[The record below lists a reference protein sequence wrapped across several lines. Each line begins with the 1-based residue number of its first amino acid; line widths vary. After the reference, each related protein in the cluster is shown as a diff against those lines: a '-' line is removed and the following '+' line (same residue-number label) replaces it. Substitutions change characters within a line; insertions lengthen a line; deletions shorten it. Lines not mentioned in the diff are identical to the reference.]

1 MTKPKS
7 NGKPA
12 PAGKPLP
19 LPRFSDLTPD
29 EQARVLAHIEDHL
42 LTNVRK
48 GGPAAI
54 SDFAFWICNN
64 LDGEAV
70 RAAIDYLA
78 KRHPTK

>member
-1 MTKPKS
+1 MSKKKT
-7 NGKPA
+7 
-12 PAGKPLP
+12 
-19 LPRFSDLTPD
+19 LPRYSDLTPD

-64 LDGEAV
+64 LDSDAV
-70 RAAIDYLA
+70 RAAVDYLA